1 MFIFNKISRNITCN
15 SAHLYSLHSS
25 SLHETGYI
33 CVGDFLSYAYF
44 TKQTIYVLEIFSLM
58 LTSRNRL
65 YMCWYS
71 PHVRDF

>member
-1 MFIFNKISRNITCN
+1 MFIFDKISRNITYN

-44 TKQTIYVLEIFSLM
+44 TKQAIYVLVFS
-58 LTSRNRL
+58 SCERL
-65 YMCWYS
+65 LIY
-71 PHVRDF
+71 

>member
-25 SLHETGYI
+25 SLHETDYI

-44 TKQTIYVLEIFSLM
+44 TKQAIYVLVFS
-58 LTSRNRL
+58 SCERL
-65 YMCWYS
+65 LIY
-71 PHVRDF
+71 

>member
-1 MFIFNKISRNITCN
+1 MFIFDKISRNITCN

-44 TKQTIYVLEIFSLM
+44 T
-58 LTSRNRL
+58 NRL

>member
-1 MFIFNKISRNITCN
+1 MFIFDKISRNITCN
-15 SAHLYSLHSS
+15 SAIYIHFTHLH
-25 SLHETGYI
+25 
-33 CVGDFLSYAYF
+33 FM
-44 TKQTIYVLEIFSLM
+44 KQAIYVLEIFSLM

>member
-1 MFIFNKISRNITCN
+1 MFIFDKISRNITCIYIHFT
-15 SAHLYSLHSS
+15 HLH
-25 SLHETGYI
+25 
-33 CVGDFLSYAYF
+33 FM
-44 TKQTIYVLEIFSLM
+44 KQAIYVLEIFSLM